1 MTAYPSYRIIVER
14 KAQKILDKLNASEH
28 EKIVFKIK
36 DLVSPTQQSLNIKKL
51 QGYKNVY
58 RLKVDDY
65 RVIFSVILD
74 KKMLIVLVIGHRKE
88 IYDKLKRI
96 PLQG

>member
-1 MTAYPSYRIIVER
+1 MTAYSSYRIIIDR

-36 DLVSPTQQSLNIKKL
+36 DLVSPTRQSLNIKKL

-65 RVIFSVILD
+65 RVILSVIQD
-74 KKMLIVLVIGHRKE
+74 KKILIILVIGHRKE
-88 IYDKLKRI
+88 IYEKLKRI
-96 PLQG
+96 PL